1 MKKILLVL
9 LLCIFIPSNVYATGG
24 CVKTSSIV
32 SCNGEYYGKHGDGH
46 WHVAVLRSGRWYATG
61 REIDNNP
68 CSKTIT
74 TTTST
79 TVAPVTS
86 TTTVTTTTTLPV
98 TTTTTTTTVPVTTT
112 SVTTT
117 VGTTCN
123 CTCNEESVK
132 ETSSVGSDVDGYVL
146 TTGAG
151 YCIFKVLSIFRRK

>member
-9 LLCIFIPSNVYATGG
+9 LLCMFIPSNVYATGG

-61 REIDNNP
+61 REIDSNP
-68 CSKTIT
+68 CSKTTTT
-74 TTTST
+74 TTTSKT
-79 TVAPVTS
+79 TVPFTS
-86 TTTVTTTTTLPV
+86 
-98 TTTTTTTTVPVTTT
+98 TTTTTTVPVTTT

-151 YCIFKVLSIFRRK
+151 YCLFKVLSIFRRK